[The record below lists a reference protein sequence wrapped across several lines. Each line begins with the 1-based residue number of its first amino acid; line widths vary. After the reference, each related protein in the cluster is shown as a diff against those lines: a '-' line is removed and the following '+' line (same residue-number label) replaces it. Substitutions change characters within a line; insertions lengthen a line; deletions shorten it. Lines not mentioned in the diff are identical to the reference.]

1 MASNDGHE
9 HRRRRLAGTAVG
21 LATYPVGG
29 QYVCTVDEH
38 DSGIFLARGEG
49 RTRTEAE
56 QAALAA
62 ARTRMETARKLHD
75 TLTELRT
82 RVAALD
88 KRLSEPPPKMKV

>member
-1 MASNDGHE
+1 MASNDDYE
-9 HRRRRLAGTAVG
+9 HRRRNLAGTAVG
-21 LATYPVGG
+21 LATYAVGE

-38 DSGIFLARGEG
+38 DSGVFLARGEG

-62 ARTRMETARKLHD
+62 ARARMESSRRLQD

-88 KRLSEPPPKMKV
+88 KRLSEPPPKNKA